1 VHVAQEVLDR
11 MITSAEVHTPQECCG
26 LLAGG
31 SDAITHA
38 FPAQN
43 ALGSTTAFE
52 IAPQELFHLFRA
64 MRDAGLEHLGIYHS
78 HPRSDNV
85 PSPRDIE
92 HAYYPGAVHFIIT
105 LLPTAPQP
113 VRAFRILD
121 GVVTELTIV
130 TI

>member
-1 VHVAQEVLDR
+1 
-11 MITSAEVHTPQECCG
+11 MIASAEVHAPQECCG

-31 SDAITHA
+31 SDAIAHA

-52 IAPQELFHLFRA
+52 IAAQELFHLFHA

-78 HPRSDNV
+78 HPHTENV

-92 HAYYPGAVHFIIT
+92 QAYYPGAVHFIIT
-105 LLPTAPQP
+105 LLPSAPRP

-121 GVVTELTIV
+121 GVVTELNILS
-130 TI
+130 I